1 MTAPQPPG
9 LCWFPGLLCVWVH
22 SIAVQFHD
30 SAPGVFH
37 THHSPASRERPPPS
51 RPTPYA
57 PAHRHISNTDRREE
71 PEQGMLPD
79 PQPTHRG
86 RPSPPP
92 RKTRSRVRACNKWGK
107 IFPQTGKA
115 QKSTARLQPP
125 LELTG
130 RPCNLQTAD
139 PGIRWRPTEQ
149 SGHPG
154 LPPAAIL
161 THVHVNTYTREHGD
175 T

>member
-51 RPTPYA
+51 HGQHHMHRRIGTSATSTGERNPNREGCPDQQPTP
-57 PAHRHISNTDRREE
+57 
-71 PEQGMLPD
+71 
-79 PQPTHRG
+79 RG
-86 RPSPPP
+86 RPPP

-115 QKSTARLQPP
+115 QKSTTRLQPP
-125 LELTG
+125 LEVTR
-130 RPCNLQTAD
+130 RPGDFQTVD